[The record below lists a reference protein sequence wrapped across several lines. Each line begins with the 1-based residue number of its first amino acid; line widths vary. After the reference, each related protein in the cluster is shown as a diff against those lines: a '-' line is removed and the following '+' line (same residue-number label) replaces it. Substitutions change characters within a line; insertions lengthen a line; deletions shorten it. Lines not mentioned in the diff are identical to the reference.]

1 MSEKSDYK
9 SKRCYISAPFGLDLG
24 SLPELLADRGVSWE
38 WAKDEPIENEAV
50 SERIAAS
57 DFVLIVL
64 NGTKSDYR
72 GAFESGLAVG
82 LGKPVLLI
90 QTKVRTLPI
99 DYSLFAVIKTSLHDR
114 DALKFHLD
122 LFLASP
128 SPPAISAKSKRIKSL
143 KPSPPS
149 KPRQSIKSFDSVLE
163 QRVFDAVIAAG
174 GSAISQPP
182 ASPDVK
188 YRPDLLAWL
197 GHLDPEYLDPVA
209 IEVTSFGSVERGD
222 QVDQRLGGFIQSARL
237 KMGLVITDSP
247 VLHREKLLPNIIWLD
262 VNTFERLALSGQLGA
277 YVRDT
282 RNRIAHGVR

>member
-1 MSEKSDYK
+1 MSEKPECK
-9 SKRCYISAPFGLDLG
+9 FKRCYISAPFGLDLG
-24 SLPELLADRGVSWE
+24 SLPELLADRDVSWE
-38 WAKDEPIENEAV
+38 WAKDEPLENEGV
-50 SERIAAS
+50 SERVAAS

-90 QTKVRTLPI
+90 QTKARSLPL

-128 SPPAISAKSKRIKSL
+128 PASSAKPKRIKSL
-143 KPSPPS
+143 TPALQT
-149 KPRQSIKSFDSVLE
+149 KPRQSSKTFDSVLE
-163 QRVFDAVIAAG
+163 QRVFEAVIAAG

-197 GHLDPEYLDPVA
+197 GHLEPEYLDPVA
-209 IEVTSFGSVERGD
+209 IEVKSVVNVERGA

-237 KMGLVITDSP
+237 KMALVVTDSP
-247 VLHREKLLPNIIWLD
+247 MQDREQLLPNIIWLD
-262 VNTFERLALSGQLGA
+262 INTFELLARSGQLGV
-277 YVRDT
+277 YVRET
-282 RNRIAHGVR
+282 RNRIVHGVR